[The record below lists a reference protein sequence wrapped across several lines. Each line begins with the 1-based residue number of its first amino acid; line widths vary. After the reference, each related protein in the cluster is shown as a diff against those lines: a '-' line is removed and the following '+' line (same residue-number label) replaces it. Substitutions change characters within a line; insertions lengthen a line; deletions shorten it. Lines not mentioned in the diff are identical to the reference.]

1 MERSDA
7 QHEGIAGTEHF
18 GDLARRASIRP
29 TVNTCQLKPDSP
41 LPLLIEAASQKTN
54 LNSWARANHK
64 LVERR
69 LLKHGGILFRGFD
82 ISVADFADLI
92 ESLFGALLDYSY
104 RSTPR
109 TLVSGKIYTST
120 EYPAHQSIPLHNEN
134 AYARD
139 WPMKIGFLS
148 LQCADSG
155 GETPIADSR
164 RVYQHI
170 PPEIRERFTRRG
182 LMYVRNYGSGFDL
195 SWQDVFQTTSKSDV
209 ENYCRGAGID
219 FEWLAED
226 RLRTRQICQAVAKH
240 PRTGEMV
247 WFNQAQ
253 LFHVSRLPA
262 EVSDALLSI
271 FDEDELPRN
280 VLYGDGTSIESGD
293 LDRICEV
300 YEREKIVF
308 RWDEGDVLLLD
319 NMLAAHG
326 RNAFKGQRK
335 VVVGMAEP
343 YGSAIQ

>member
-7 QHEGIAGTEHF
+7 QHEGIATTGRF
-18 GDLARRASIRP
+18 GDLARGASGRP
-29 TVNTCQLKPDSP
+29 AANTRQLKPDS
-41 LPLLIEAASQKTN
+41 LMPLLFEAASRTTN
-54 LNSWARANHK
+54 LNAWARANRK
-64 LVERR
+64 LVESR
-69 LLKHGGILFRGFD
+69 LLKHGGILFRDFEV
-82 ISVADFADLI
+82 SVAEFEELI
-92 ESLFGALLDYSY
+92 KTLFGGLLDYSY

-109 TLVSGKIYTST
+109 TLVSGRIYTST

-164 RVYQHI
+164 RVYECI
-170 PPEIRERFTRRG
+170 PAEIRERFTRRG

-195 SWQDVFQTTSKSDV
+195 SWQDVFQTINRSDV
-209 ENYCRGAGID
+209 ENYCGNAGIE
-219 FEWLAED
+219 FEWLAEN

-240 PRTGEMV
+240 PSTGEMV

-253 LFHVSRLPA
+253 LFHISRLPA
-262 EVSDALLSI
+262 EVREALLSI
-271 FDEDELPRN
+271 FAEDELPRN
-280 VLYGDGTSIESGD
+280 VFYGDGTSIEGSD

-308 RWDEGDVLLLD
+308 RWNEGDVLLLD

-326 RNAFKGQRK
+326 RNPFTGARK

-343 YGSAIQ
+343 YG